1 MLIRKK
7 LRLRRIIFF
16 LMFLILQNYQ
26 KRFFF
31 PQLFSLY
38 LVPHVTHHRLVFQL
52 IQTKTYTPSKMSGI
66 LFEDMFVVDSVDPA
80 RYNKVSRIEG
90 QSSTSLD
97 IKITLDINS
106 ELFPV
111 KENDSLTITLASTLG
126 NESSMTT
133 SNGSWRPPKKGD
145 RSLADDYDYVM
156 YGTVYKFEESS
167 GNDKMAVYIS
177 FGGLLMRLEGG
188 YRSLSSLKQENAYI
202 LIRHY
207 KDN

>member
-1 MLIRKK
+1 MPLQVKLETKK
-7 LRLRRIIFF
+7 KVGNTARSHVLHHVQKKANRR
-16 LMFLILQNYQ
+16 
-26 KRFFF
+26 R
-31 PQLFSLY
+31 P
-38 LVPHVTHHRLVFQL
+38 
-52 IQTKTYTPSKMSGI
+52 TPSKKNYSSHLRISYLHLITTYIVAMSGI
-66 LFEDMFVVDSVDPA
+66 LFEDMFNVDSVDNA

-90 QSSTSLD
+90 QSSTAQD

-111 KENDSLTITLASTLG
+111 KESDSLTITLASSLG
-126 NESSMTT
+126 NEDSMIT
-133 SNGSWRPPKKGD
+133 SNGSWRPPKRGD

-156 YGTVYKFEESS
+156 FGTVYKFEESQD
-167 GNDKMAVYIS
+167 NDKMAVYIS

-188 YRSLSSLKQENAYI
+188 YRSLSNLKQENAYI

>member
-1 MLIRKK
+1 MKSELWLYGHVRAQ
-7 LRLRRIIFF
+7 LHHFHF
-16 LMFLILQNYQ
+16 SFSSLQQ
-26 KRFFF
+26 RST
-31 PQLFSLY
+31 LA
-38 LVPHVTHHRLVFQL
+38 
-52 IQTKTYTPSKMSGI
+52 MSGI
-66 LFEDMFVVDSVDPA
+66 LFEDMFNVESIDNA
-80 RYNKVSRIEG
+80 RYNKVSRIEA
-90 QSSTSLD
+90 QSSTSQD
-97 IKITLDINS
+97 IKITLDINR

-111 KENDSLTITLASTLG
+111 KDNDSLTIALASSLG
-126 NESSMTT
+126 NESSMLT
-133 SNGSWRPPKKGD
+133 SNGSWRPPKRGD

-167 GNDKMAVYIS
+167 DNDKMAVYIS